1 MSANDNNNY
10 TTLFIV
16 GALILAGLYYFL
28 KFLGVYVSYLI
39 ILSGVIY
46 FIYNSSKKKN
56 VVSWWDPKEKSK
68 FKSNLVNSSIVIG
81 FGLLVFGT
89 TKLFFP
95 FTACECAKLI
105 AKNGIITY
113 GDLKSYEQIGGSVY
127 KEFKKTYD
135 CSESYDYDDLADC
148 DISDAYY

>member
-95 FTACECAKLI
+95 FYSL
-105 AKNGIITY
+105 
-113 GDLKSYEQIGGSVY
+113 
-127 KEFKKTYD
+127 
-135 CSESYDYDDLADC
+135 
-148 DISDAYY
+148 